1 MIKACIFDMDGTV
14 ADTLTTIA
22 YFANEAM
29 KKYGFPTFETEKYK
43 TLVGNGAKVLIRRMF
58 DLVGAPD
65 EIYDEVLSYYVTTY
79 DQDFMY
85 LTTAFDGILPMLKG
99 IKEKGIKTA
108 IVSNKPDMTTCKISE
123 ELFGDLIDLCRGGR
137 EGVPL
142 KPDPTAVQETME
154 ALGVKPEECLYVGD
168 TGTDMKTGKNAGIYT
183 IGVTWGFRGE
193 DELREN
199 GADVIV
205 YSPAEILAI
214 ATGGE
219 SKG

>member
-1 MIKACIFDMDGTV
+1 MIKACIFDLDGTV

-22 YFANEAM
+22 YFANEAL
-29 KKYGFPTFETEKYK
+29 KKFGFPAIETEKYK
-43 TLVGNGAKVLIRRMF
+43 ILVGNGAKVLVRRMF
-58 DLVGAPD
+58 ETVGAP
-65 EIYDEVLSYYVTTY
+65 EEMYDEVLSYYVSTY
-79 DQDFMY
+79 DQNFMY
-85 LTTAFDGILPMLKG
+85 LTTAFDGIIPMLQG
-99 IKEKGIKTA
+99 MKEKGIKTA
-108 IVSNKPDMTTCKISE
+108 IVSNKPDSTTCKINE

-142 KPDPTAVQETME
+142 KPDPQAVMETMD
-154 ALGVKPEECLYVGD
+154 ALGVSPEECLYVGD
-168 TGTDMKTGKNAGIYT
+168 TGTDMNTGKNAGIYT

-193 DELREN
+193 QELRDN

-219 SKG
+219 SRG

>member
-1 MIKACIFDMDGTV
+1 MIKACIFDLDGTV

-22 YFANEAM
+22 YFANEAL
-29 KKYGFPTFETEKYK
+29 KKFGFPAIETEKYK
-43 TLVGNGAKVLIRRMF
+43 ILVGNGAKVLVRRMF
-58 DLVGAPD
+58 ETVGAP
-65 EIYDEVLSYYVTTY
+65 EEMYDEVLSYYVSTY
-79 DQDFMY
+79 DQKFMY
-85 LTTAFDGILPMLKG
+85 LTTAFDGIIDMLQGMKA
-99 IKEKGIKTA
+99 KGIKTA
-108 IVSNKPDMTTCKISE
+108 IVSNKPDSTTCKISE

-142 KPDPTAVQETME
+142 KPDPQAVVKTMD
-154 ALGVKPEECLYVGD
+154 ALHVSPEECLYVGD

-193 DELREN
+193 QELRDT

-219 SKG
+219 SRE

>member
-1 MIKACIFDMDGTV
+1 MIKACIFDLDGTV

-22 YFANEAM
+22 YFANEAL
-29 KKYGFPTFETEKYK
+29 KKFGFPAIETEKYK
-43 TLVGNGAKVLIRRMF
+43 ILVGNGAKVLVRRMF
-58 DLVGAPD
+58 ETVGAP
-65 EIYDEVLSYYVTTY
+65 EEMYDEVLSYYVSTY
-79 DQDFMY
+79 DQNFMY
-85 LTTAFDGILPMLKG
+85 LTTAFDGIIEMLQGMKA
-99 IKEKGIKTA
+99 KGIKTA
-108 IVSNKPDMTTCKISE
+108 IVSNKPDSTTCKINE

-142 KPDPTAVQETME
+142 KPNPQAVMETMD
-154 ALGVKPEECLYVGD
+154 ALGVRPEECLYVGD

-193 DELREN
+193 QELRDT